1 MKLNGT
7 VTETKGIEVD
17 VTLEE
22 IFKAARAFGTE
33 QLLQIIKEKVIN
45 KMRENDASIS
55 SAYLTWDEKKW
66 EVFSFTDYH
75 KNEDVYSQVRLVN
88 DEEQAIFDSLKTLEK
103 TLKQFG
109 V

>member
-22 IFKAARAFGTE
+22 IFKAARALGTE

>member
-22 IFKAARAFGTE
+22 IFKAARALGTE
-33 QLLQIIKEKVIN
+33 QLLQIIKDKVIN

-75 KNEDVYSQVRLVN
+75 KNEDVYSQVRFVN